1 MCGIAG
7 WIDWQRD
14 LRREA
19 ALLERMAAALAPRG
33 PDDAG
38 LVLEPHA
45 GLAHRRLIVVDP
57 QGGAQPMTRR
67 FGRRELTIV
76 YNGELYNTEDLR
88 RPLVAKGYRFH
99 GHSDTE
105 VLLAAYAAWGEECLP
120 RLNGIFAFAIWDAQA
135 EELFLAR
142 DRLGVKPLFYA
153 RRSDAFLFASE
164 LKALLAHP
172 LVPPELD
179 REGLAEI
186 FLMAPARTPGH
197 GVFRGVDELRPGHAL
212 RFDRAG
218 LRQSRYWALE
228 AREHPDDAETTVR
241 TVRELLRD
249 TVERQLVSDVGVS
262 ALLSGGL
269 DSSAVAAFASAALR
283 RDGREPL
290 RTWAVEFDDM
300 ATHFRPT
307 DFQTSLDGPWASRVA
322 AHLGTDHRTVTLGAG
337 EVAGA
342 LEAALL
348 ARDLPGMADVD
359 SSLYLFCRRIKEES
373 TVALSGE
380 SADEVFGGYPW
391 FVRPDA
397 LAADTFPWALRQ
409 RDRVALLDPDLARYL
424 DADAYV
430 ERRYREALDEVPRL
444 PGEDPREARMREI
457 LHLNITRF
465 LPTLLDRKDRMS
477 MASGLE
483 VRVPFCDHR
492 LVEYVFN
499 IPWSLKTLNG
509 QRKGILREA
518 LRGALP
524 DDVVDRPKS
533 PYPSTPDPRFL
544 QTVRKGALAVL
555 ADPRSPLAGFL
566 NRPAIERLARQDQDP
581 FALPWFSQLMGL
593 AQWFA
598 YVLQLD
604 AFMRRGPVTSP
615 YHPDSA
621 QVARRAA
628 GAGGSD

>member
-7 WIDWQRD
+7 WIDWQKD
-14 LRREA
+14 LRQEA

-38 LVLEPHA
+38 LVLQRHA
-45 GLAHRRLIVVDP
+45 AFGHRRLIVVDP
-57 QGGAQPMTRR
+57 EGGAQPMTRR
-67 FGRRELTIV
+67 YGRRELTIV

-88 RPLVAKGYRFH
+88 RPLLQKGYQFR

-105 VLLAAYAAWGEECLP
+105 VLLAAYAAWGEDCLP
-120 RLNGIFAFAIWDAQA
+120 RLNGIFAFAIWDRQA

-153 RRSDAFLFASE
+153 LRPDAFLFASE
-164 LKALLAHP
+164 LKGLLAHP

-179 REGLAEI
+179 REGLSEI

-197 GVFRGVDELRPGHAL
+197 GVFRGVSELRPGHAM
-212 RFDRAG
+212 RYGRKGAEVW
-218 LRQSRYWALE
+218 RYWKLVAH
-228 AREHPDDAETTVR
+228 EHPDDVGTTVA
-241 TVRELLRD
+241 TVRDLLRD
-249 TVERQLVSDVGVS
+249 TIERQLVSDVGVS

-269 DSSAVAAFASAALR
+269 DSSAVAAFASAALKQ
-283 RDGREPL
+283 DGRPPL
-290 RTWAVEFDDM
+290 RTWAVEFADM
-300 ATHFRPT
+300 AAHFRPS
-307 DFQTSLDGPWASRVA
+307 DFQTSLDAPWAAKVA
-322 AHLGTDHRTVTLGAG
+322 TYLGTDHRTVTLGAQ
-337 EVAGA
+337 ETADA
-342 LEAALL
+342 LQAAMV

-359 SSLYLFCRRIKEES
+359 SSLYLFCRHIKEGS

-397 LAADTFPWALRQ
+397 LSARTFPWALRQ
-409 RDRVALLDPDLARYL
+409 ADRLALLDQDFVRYL

-430 ERRYREALDEVPRL
+430 ERRYQEALDEVPRL
-444 PGEDPREARMREI
+444 AGENPTEARMREI

-499 IPWSLKTLNG
+499 IPWSIKMLKG
-509 QRKGILREA
+509 QRKGVLREA
-518 LRGALP
+518 LRGVLP

-544 QTVRKGALAVL
+544 QAVRQGALEVL
-555 ADPRSPLAGFL
+555 ADSRSPLQGLL
-566 NRPAIERLARQDQDP
+566 NKPAIERLARADQDP

-598 YVLQLD
+598 YVLQLE
-604 AFMRRGPVTSP
+604 AFMRRGPVTTTYRP
-615 YHPDSA
+615 VIRLDE
-621 QVARRAA
+621 RRGGEAA
-628 GAGGSD
+628 SD

>member
-7 WIDWQRD
+7 WIDWQKD
-14 LRREA
+14 LRQEA
-19 ALLERMAAALAPRG
+19 ALLERMVSALTPRG

-38 LVLEPHA
+38 LKLERHVA
-45 GLAHRRLIVVDP
+45 LGHRRLIVVDP
-57 QGGAQPMTRR
+57 EGGAQPMTRR
-67 FGRRELTIV
+67 YGARELTIV

-88 RPLVAKGYRFH
+88 RPLLAQGYRFR

-105 VLLAAYAAWGEECLP
+105 VLLAAYAAWGDTCLT
-120 RLNGIFAFAIWDAQA
+120 RLNGIFAFAIWDRQR

-153 RRSDAFLFASE
+153 PRPDAFLFASE
-164 LKALLAHP
+164 LKGLLAHP

-179 REGLAEI
+179 RDGLAEV

-197 GVFRGVDELRPGHAL
+197 GVFRGVAELRPGHAL
-212 RFDRAG
+212 RHSRRG
-218 LRQSRYWALE
+218 TQITRYWALE
-228 AREHPDDAETTVR
+228 AKEHTDDTEATVHTVR
-241 TVRELLRD
+241 DLLRD
-249 TVERQLVSDVGVS
+249 TIERQLVSDVGVS

-269 DSSAVAAFASAALR
+269 DSSAVTAFASAALR
-283 RDGREPL
+283 RDGRPPL
-290 RTWAVEFDDM
+290 RTWAVEFADM
-300 ATHFRPT
+300 AEHFRPS
-307 DFQTSLDGPWASRVA
+307 DFQTSLDGPWAAKVA
-322 AHLGTDHRTVTLGAG
+322 AYLGTDHRTVTLGAR
-337 EVAGA
+337 EVADA
-342 LEAALL
+342 LDAATM

-359 SSLYLFCRRIKEES
+359 SSLYLFCKEIKEES

-397 LAADTFPWALRQ
+397 LAARTFPWALRQ
-409 RDRVALLDPDLARYL
+409 SDRLALLDPDFVRYL

-430 ERRYREALDEVPRL
+430 AWRYEDALAEVPRL
-444 PGEDPREARMREI
+444 PGESVTEARMREI

-499 IPWSLKTLNG
+499 IPWSMKTLRG

-518 LRGALP
+518 LRGDLP

-544 QTVRKGALAVL
+544 QTVRKGALEVL
-555 ADPRSPLAGFL
+555 ADPRSPLQGLL
-566 NRPAIERLARQDQDP
+566 NRPAIERLARADQDP

-598 YVLQLD
+598 YVLQLET
-604 AFMRRGPVTSP
+604 FMRRGPVTTP
-615 YHPDSA
+615 YRPG
-621 QVARRAA
+621 RRLDVLTPAEAA
-628 GAGGSD
+628 GAD

>member
-14 LRREA
+14 LRQEA
-19 ALLERMAAALAPRG
+19 ATLGRMAATLAPRG

-38 LVLEPHA
+38 LWLDEHA
-45 GLAHRRLIVVDP
+45 ALAHRRLIVVDP
-57 QGGAQPMTRR
+57 DGGAQPMSRR

-88 RPLVAKGYRFH
+88 RPLLGKGYRFR

-105 VLLAAYAAWGEECLP
+105 VLLAAYAAWGEACLQ

-135 EELFLAR
+135 QELFLAR
-142 DRLGVKPLFYA
+142 DRLGVKPLFYVP
-153 RRSDAFLFASE
+153 RPDAFLFASE

-172 LVPPELD
+172 LVPPVLD
-179 REGLAEI
+179 RDGLAEVL
-186 FLMAPARTPGH
+186 LMAPARTPGH
-197 GVFRGVDELRPGHAL
+197 GVFQGVRELRPGHAL
-212 RFDRAG
+212 RCT
-218 LRQSRYWALE
+218 RQGVRTLRYWSLE
-228 AREHPDDAETTVR
+228 AHEHPDDLETTVR
-241 TVRELLRD
+241 TVRDLVRD

-269 DSSAVAAFASAALR
+269 DSSAVAAFASAAL
-283 RDGREPL
+283 GREGRGPL
-290 RTWAVEFDDM
+290 RTWAVEFADM
-300 ATHFRPT
+300 AEHFRAS
-307 DFQTSLDGPWASRVA
+307 DFQTSLDAPWAHKVA
-322 AHLGTDHRTVTLGAG
+322 AYLGTDHRTVTLGAT

-342 LEAALL
+342 LQAATR

-359 SSLYLFCRRIKEES
+359 SSLLLFCRHIKEES

-397 LAADTFPWALRQ
+397 IAADTFPWALRQ
-409 RDRVALLDPDLARYL
+409 RDRVALLDPDVVRYL

-430 ERRYREALDEVPRL
+430 ERRYREALAEVPRL
-444 PGEDPREARMREI
+444 PGEPPGEARMREI

-477 MASGLE
+477 MATGLE

-492 LVEYVFN
+492 IVEYAFN
-499 IPWSLKTLNG
+499 IPWSMKTVGG

-518 LRGALP
+518 LRGVLP

-544 QTVRKGALAVL
+544 QAVRKGALAVL
-555 ADPRSPLAGFL
+555 QDSGSPLGGLL
-566 NRPAIERLARQDQDP
+566 NRPAIERLARADQDP

-604 AFMRRGPVTSP
+604 AFLRQGPVRL
-615 YHPDSA
+615 PD
-621 QVARRAA
+621 RRLRIDRAAA
-628 GAGGSD
+628 GAD

>member
-1 MCGIAG
+1 VCGIAG

-19 ALLERMAAALAPRG
+19 QLLERMTGALRHRG

-38 LVLEPHA
+38 LSLSSHA
-45 GLAHRRLIVVDP
+45 ALGHRRLIVVDP
-57 QGGAQPMTRR
+57 EGGRQPMARS
-67 FGRRELTIV
+67 FGGRELTIV

-88 RPLVAKGYRFH
+88 RPLLAKGYSFQ

-105 VLLAAYAAWGEECLP
+105 VLLAAYAAWGEGCLP

-135 EELFLAR
+135 QELFLAR

-153 RRSDAFLFASE
+153 ERPDAFLFASE
-164 LKALLAHP
+164 LKGLLAHP

-179 REGLAEI
+179 RDGLAEA
-186 FLMAPARTPGH
+186 FVMAPARTPGH
-197 GVFRGVDELRPGHAL
+197 GVFRGVQELLPGGSARYARSGLTL
-212 RFDRAG
+212 R
-218 LRQSRYWALE
+218 RYWSLE
-228 AREHPDDAETTVR
+228 AHEHLDDLPTTAATVR
-241 TVRELLRD
+241 DLLRD
-249 TVERQLVSDVGVS
+249 AVERQLVSDVGVS

-269 DSSAVAAFASAALR
+269 DSSAVAAFASAALA

-290 RTWAVEFDDM
+290 RTWAVEFRDM
-300 ATHFRPT
+300 ASHFRPT
-307 DFQTSLDGPWASRVA
+307 DFQTSLDGPWAQRVA
-322 AHLGTDHRTVTLGAG
+322 DHLGTDHRTVVLDAV
-337 EVAGA
+337 EVAGS
-342 LEAALL
+342 LGAALW

-397 LAADTFPWALRQ
+397 LAARTFPWALRQ
-409 RDRVALLDPDLARYL
+409 GDRLALLDQDFVRDLQAEE
-424 DADAYV
+424 YV
-430 ERRYREALDEVPRL
+430 ARRYQEALDEVPRL
-444 PGEDPREARMREI
+444 PGEPPEEARLREI
-457 LHLNITRF
+457 NHLNITRF

-499 IPWSLKTLNG
+499 IPWRLRMYGG
-509 QRKGILREA
+509 QRKGILRLA
-518 LRGALP
+518 LRGSLP
-524 DDVVDRPKS
+524 DDVIDRPKS
-533 PYPSTPDPRFL
+533 PYPATPDPRFL
-544 QTVRKGALAVL
+544 DAVRRRALDIL
-555 ADPRSPLAGFL
+555 ADPRSPVRDYL
-566 NRPAIERLARQDQDP
+566 NRPAIERLARSDGDP

-593 AQWFA
+593 PQWFA
-598 YVLQLD
+598 YVGQLD
-604 AFMRRGPVTSP
+604 AFLRSARVPHGGPRTLG
-615 YHPDSA
+615 
-621 QVARRAA
+621 AA
-628 GAGGSD
+628 GAD

>member
-7 WIDWQRD
+7 WIDWHED
-14 LRREA
+14 LRQEA
-19 ALLERMAAALAPRG
+19 ALLERMVAALTPRG

-38 LVLEPHA
+38 LKLERHA
-45 GLAHRRLIVVDP
+45 ALGHRRLIVVDP
-57 QGGAQPMTRR
+57 EGGAQPMTRR
-67 FGRRELTIV
+67 FGRHELTIV
-76 YNGELYNTEDLR
+76 YNGELYNTEEIR
-88 RPLVAKGYRFH
+88 RPLLAKGYRFR

-105 VLLAAYAAWGEECLP
+105 VLLCAYAEWGDACLQG
-120 RLNGIFAFAIWDAQA
+120 LNGIFAFAIWDSLR
-135 EELFLAR
+135 EDLFLAR

-153 RRSDAFLFASE
+153 ERPDAFLFASE

-179 REGLAEI
+179 RDGLAEI
-186 FLMAPARTPGH
+186 FLMAPSRTPGH
-197 GVFRGVDELRPGHAL
+197 GVFRGVEELRPGRAL
-212 RFDRAG
+212 HWRRAG
-218 LRQSRYWALE
+218 LSSFTYWRLE
-228 AREHPDDAETTVR
+228 AREHTDDVATTAR
-241 TVRELLRD
+241 TVHDLLQD
-249 TVERQLVSDVGVS
+249 TVERQLVSDVGIS
-262 ALLSGGL
+262 SLLSGGL
-269 DSSAVAAFASAALR
+269 DSSAVTAFASAALKR
-283 RDGREPL
+283 EGRPAL
-290 RTWAVEFDDM
+290 RTWAVEFAEM

-307 DFQTSLDGPWASRVA
+307 DFQTSLDGPWAAKVA
-322 AHLGTDHRTVTLGAG
+322 AYLGTDHRTVTLGPT
-337 EVAGA
+337 EVAGS
-342 LEAALL
+342 LEAAML

-359 SSLYLFCRRIKEES
+359 SSLLLFCRRIKEES

-409 RDRVALLDPDLARYL
+409 KDRLALLDPDLVRYL
-424 DADAYV
+424 DAERYV
-430 ERRYREALDEVPRL
+430 QDRYHQALGEVPRL
-444 PGEDPREARMREI
+444 PGEAPAEARMREI

-477 MASGLE
+477 MATGLE

-499 IPWSLKTLNG
+499 IPWSLKMLNG

-518 LRGALP
+518 LRGELP

-544 QTVRKGALAVL
+544 QAVREGALGVL
-555 ADPRSPLAGFL
+555 HDSRSPLAGFL
-566 NRPAIERLARQDQDP
+566 NRPAIEALAQADQDP

-593 AQWFA
+593 PQWFA

-604 AFMRRGPVTSP
+604 AFMRRGPVKAPYRPARSP
-615 YHPDSA
+615 EA
-621 QVARRAA
+621 IRAA
-628 GAGGSD
+628 AAGGAD